1 MSFLSLLRATL
12 CGGLIVCS
20 AAHAVPV
27 VYDFSGSTGAYGTY
41 QSYTGQAVIDLENT
55 TYTTQYFLSTVQQG
69 FRTTYQG
76 GLLSLQLKLADGN
89 VVGGG
94 GGNIWV
100 NNIQQAE
107 SGAQVPQ
114 GLSVQMWGSGMYL
127 AFTPPANNPF
137 SWDPLDAEMSG
148 NSEKLLESQSEAQA
162 LEQQAAHAEWL
173 RLRPPGTVDPYPFP
187 TGTLDLTYDPL
198 LTGTALPAN
207 LETVFAGLVNLGTNE
222 GLVNRFERV
231 DTFALGVLDPEP
243 VPPLV
248 PTGNTVPEPNTPAL
262 LGLGVLAW
270 WGVRRYRPQT
280 KAGLSY

>member
-1 MSFLSLLRATL
+1 MHVLSLLRATL

-55 TYTTQYFLSTVQQG
+55 PYTTQYFLSTVQQG
-69 FRTTYQG
+69 FRTTYEG

-127 AFTPPANNPF
+127 AFTPPLNNPF
-137 SWDPLDAEMSG
+137 SWDPLDAEIGG
-148 NSEKLLESQSEAQA
+148 NSEKLLESQS
-162 LEQQAAHAEWL
+162 LTQAADQLSAHDKWM
-173 RLRPPGTVDPYPFP
+173 RLGSLSGYATDPFPFP
-187 TGTLDLTYDPL
+187 TGTLDLSFDPG
-198 LTGTALPAN
+198 LTGTALPTD
-207 LETVFAGLVNLGTNE
+207 LEVVFDGLVNLGTNV
-222 GLVNRFERV
+222 GLVNRFESVRS
-231 DTFALGVLDPEP
+231 FELGVSPPAPAQDISNTIPEP
-243 VPPLV
+243 S
-248 PTGNTVPEPNTPAL
+248 TPAL

-270 WGVRRYRPQT
+270 WGARRYHPQT
-280 KAGLSY
+280 NARRAH